1 MRKHELL
8 KLQTDDVQDLGS
20 KYLVTVKASKTH
32 TNRIFT
38 IVDNEQ
44 KTLLSLI
51 KRYISLRP
59 VHTQHKRFF
68 IFYKNGKCSTQPI
81 GVNTFSKLPSI
92 IATFLKLEQPH
103 LYTGHCF
110 RRSSASIL
118 SDNGADFS
126 AIKRLGGWKSTAVAE
141 GYIENS
147 LQNKI
152 NTAKK
157 ILCETATQA
166 CHTSSTD
173 AEINSVTNIQ
183 NREVNLNLKSQNHT
197 TVSSA
202 MSPLSFNNCT
212 ISTINIYHYKHKND
226 ND

>member
-1 MRKHELL
+1 MRKDELL
-8 KLQTDDVQDLGS
+8 KLQTDDVQDLES

-68 IFYKNGKCSTQPI
+68 IFYKNGKCSPQPI
-81 GVNTFSKLPSI
+81 GVNTFSKMPSI

-118 SDNGADFS
+118 SDSGADFS

-147 LQNKI
+147 LQNKV

-157 ILCETATQA
+157 ILCKTTTQA
-166 CHTSSTD
+166 CHTTPSTD

-183 NREVNLNLKSQNHT
+183 SSEVNLHSQNHT
-197 TVSSA
+197 NSNACPIT
-202 MSPLSFNNCT
+202 FNNCN
-212 ISTINIYHYKHKND
+212 ISTMNIYNYNND
-226 ND
+226 H